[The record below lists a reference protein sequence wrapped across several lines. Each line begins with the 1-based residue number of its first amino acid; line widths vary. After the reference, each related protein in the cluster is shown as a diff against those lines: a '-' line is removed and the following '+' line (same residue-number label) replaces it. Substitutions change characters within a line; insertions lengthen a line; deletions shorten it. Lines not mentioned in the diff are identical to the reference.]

1 MLRSPSA
8 TTSPGY
14 QVFMLVLC
22 LYSLG
27 ILAYQASGPAEPTTA
42 VILDYAD
49 FLSDSIFLGT
59 FC

>member
-1 MLRSPSA
+1 MLRPPAA

-27 ILAYQASGPAEPTTA
+27 ILAYQASGPKEPTT
-42 VILDYAD
+42 VIILDYAD
-49 FLSDSIFLGT
+49 AFVCVIFLS
-59 FC
+59 